1 MLSLN
6 KIKLSDEALKFEKLR
21 LETFKNVERYC
32 RLADKTIKRARLKL
46 ALLNFT
52 IVITIVLFSLLVV
65 GIFRAFGIG
74 NTNTH
79 IVSFIALILIFVLPV
94 EIWFYK
100 FLHDDT
106 VTSEDDEDIID
117 ESDKSMEYIKNE
129 TNKLSPDSL
138 MYKFYSYLLNILK
151 SLTYNISRHDM
162 VSKVTTGIYTMFIM
176 NVFKIEKLPNESFS
190 KLEEFIEKNTP
201 DDYITLYHEAKAELR
216 EISENLR
223 NKDIHDKLTE
233 KDIEKIKS
241 LGMIM
246 TTDYILLKAIQYF
259 CRNQCITVEELSNFL
274 TVKGDENKDAYK
286 FFYET
291 PIKENDVIDIS
302 KFKL

>member
-6 KIKLSDEALKFEKLR
+6 KIELPDEALKFEKLR

-32 RLADKTIKRARLKL
+32 RLADKTIRRAKIKL

-52 IVITIVLFSLLVV
+52 IVVSIVLFSLLMI
-65 GIFRAFGIG
+65 GLFRVFGIG

-79 IVSFIALILIFVLPV
+79 IVSFIVLILIFVIPV

-106 VTSEDDEDIID
+106 ITTEDDKDIIN
-117 ESDKSMEYIKNE
+117 ESDKSMKYIKNE
-129 TNKLSPDSL
+129 TNKLSPDSIL
-138 MYKFYSYLLNILK
+138 YKFYSLLLNILK
-151 SLTYNISRHDM
+151 SLTHNISRYNM
-162 VSKVTTGIYTMFIM
+162 ISKVTTGIYTMFITS
-176 NVFKIEKLPNESFS
+176 VFKIEKLPDESFS

-201 DDYITLYHEAKAELR
+201 NDYVTLYHEAKDELK
-216 EISENLR
+216 EITNNLR

-241 LGMIM
+241 LNMIM

-259 CRNQCITVEELSNFL
+259 CHNQCITVEELGNFL
-274 TVKGDENKDAYK
+274 AVKGDENKDTYN

-291 PIKENDVIDIS
+291 PIKENEFIDIS
-302 KFKL
+302 KNIL